1 MDSTFGATG
10 GRANVTDMAFGQI
23 LHDDRAIRRPLEESR
38 DPDNMILS
46 FLSGR
51 VRHVE
56 LTADGPV
63 VNRVNLDD
71 KSVLDVAK
79 SVDSLSPA
87 EKAAIEAWP
96 VLSETTVCIMPVL
109 PESLKGQIVGIACTR
124 KDAIDLSPKEKQ
136 DYLER
141 KQIHLREAD
150 TYVKLDEGSYL
161 IIPPLPQF
169 E

>member
-38 DPDNMILS
+38 DPGNWKLS
-46 FLSGR
+46 FLSQR
-51 VRHVE
+51 ARHVE

-63 VNRVNLDD
+63 VSRVNLDD
-71 KSVLDVAK
+71 KSVFDVAK
-79 SVDSLSPA
+79 SVDNLSPA

-96 VLSETTVCIMPVL
+96 VLSETTVCIMPEL
-109 PESLKGQIVGIACTR
+109 PESLKGQIVGIACAF
-124 KDAIDLSPKEKQ
+124 KDAIDLSPKEEQ

-141 KQIHLREAD
+141 KQIHLREGD

-161 IIPPLPQF
+161 IIPPLPQLR
-169 E
+169 